1 MERSVTERTLR
12 IDNKLYKKVKNEA
25 DSIGS
30 TYNSF
35 LMVLISLGLKV
46 YKSDV
51 VICRELEKEVE
62 R

>member
-12 IDNKLYKKVKNEA
+12 IDNKLYKKVKKEA

>member
-12 IDNKLYKKVKNEA
+12 IDNKLYKKVKKEA

-51 VICRELEKEVE
+51 VICSELEKEVE